1 MRRCLLLTLLTMA
14 SVAAMAGDRQMK
26 TLIVGTWTMD
36 CNNIK
41 STTIYKSDGTVTYNL
56 NGTDFVEK
64 CDVKD
69 GVLLKTDSSSDR
81 LSYSKILFLTK
92 HEWLLLGMTP
102 HSKGYFFYWRK
113 DED

>member
-1 MRRCLLLTLLTMA
+1 MTLA
-14 SVAAMAGDRQMK
+14 SVAMAGDRQMK

-41 STTIYKSDGTVTYNL
+41 STTTYKADGTVAFNL

-64 CDVKD
+64 WDVKD
-69 GVLLKTDSSSDR
+69 GALLETDSSSGR
-81 LSYSKILFLTK
+81 LDYFKILFLTK
-92 HEWLLLGMTP
+92 HEWLLLGTSP
-102 HSKGYFFYWRK
+102 HNKGYFFYYK